1 MTDHHHHAPGTAC
14 LAADARGVL
23 EAGGERWTAMR
34 AATYGALSGAA
45 RPLSAYDLAD
55 QLSESQGRRVAPNS
69 VYRILDLF
77 VRTNLARKLESANAY
92 LANTH
97 PACAHDCVWLIC
109 EGCGQVEHRDDD
121 RAVAGVL
128 AIAATGGFTPTRPVL
143 EVLGRC
149 GRCAGAG
156 GAPRP

>member
-14 LAADARGVL
+14 LTADARDVL
-23 EAGGERWTAMR
+23 EASGERWTPMR
-34 AATYGALSGAA
+34 AAAFAALSGSAM
-45 RPLSAYDLAD
+45 PVSAYDLAD
-55 QLSESQGRRVAPNS
+55 RLSLAEGRRVAPNS

-97 PACAHDCVWLIC
+97 PACDHDCVWLIC
-109 EGCGQVEHRDDD
+109 ESCGRVDHRDDD
-121 RAVAGVL
+121 RAVDGVL
-128 AIAATGGFTPTRPVL
+128 AVAKAGGFAPSRPVL

-149 GRCAGAG
+149 AQCAA
-156 GAPRP
+156 A

>member
-1 MTDHHHHAPGTAC
+1 MAHHHHDPGSAC
-14 LAADARGVL
+14 LAADARAVL
-23 EAGGERWTAMR
+23 EGAGERWTPMR
-34 AATYGALSGAA
+34 AATHAVLSEAG
-45 RPLSAYDLAD
+45 RPVSAYDLAER
-55 QLSESQGRRVAPNS
+55 LSAAQGKRVAANS

-77 VRTNLARKLESANAY
+77 VRTNLARRIETANAY

-109 EGCGQVEHRDDD
+109 EGCGTVEHRDDD

-128 AIAATGGFTPTRPVL
+128 AVASGAGGFAPTRPVL

-149 GRCAGAG
+149 AECAA
-156 GAPRP
+156 